1 LGGFVNKLKQKGRF
15 VMVINYYTGEKWY
28 LVEVNG
34 VEKYVSEDEYNQTNT
49 DSQRPAPKVQEVPE
63 D

>member
-1 LGGFVNKLKQKGRF
+1 MNKSKQK
-15 VMVINYYTGEKWY
+15 VIMIINYYTGEKWY
-28 LVEVNG
+28 LIEKDGQEV
-34 VEKYVSEDEYNQTNT
+34 YVNELEYEANQT

>member
-1 LGGFVNKLKQKGRF
+1 MGGFVEQLNKKARF

-34 VEKYVSEDEYNQTNT
+34 VEKYVSEAEYKANFN
-49 DSQRPAPKVQEVPE
+49 SQRHETEVQEVPKK
-63 D
+63 